1 MAELDE
7 SWNTFLTGLED
18 LGVDGLPADMEI
30 DLRHV
35 MNLESPS
42 LRLLEPDELDDDLLE
57 PFGFFPMDS
66 EELRKAAEPFMLLP
80 DRLSLN
86 SEPSLEEP
94 KVQEILPP
102 KYLLSAIELFTNF
115 SNFEFCVR

>member
-1 MAELDE
+1 MAELDVT
-7 SWNTFLTGLED
+7 WNTFLTGLED

-42 LRLLEPDELDDDLLE
+42 LRVFEPDELDDDLLE

-66 EELRKAAEPFMLLP
+66 EELKKAAEPFMLLP

-86 SEPSLEEP
+86 SWTPRKSSHRTLGRQIS
-94 KVQEILPP
+94 KILGFN
-102 KYLLSAIELFTNF
+102 E
-115 SNFEFCVR
+115 

>member
-1 MAELDE
+1 MMTIKSEAMAELDE
-7 SWNTFLTGLED
+7 SWNQFLTGLED
-18 LGVDGLPADMEI
+18 LGVDGLPAEMEI

-42 LRLLEPDELDDDLLE
+42 LRLLETDADLDDDLLE

-66 EELRKAAEPFMLLP
+66 EELKRVACEPFMLLP

-86 SEPSLEEP
+86 SEFSEAAQIEEIIDQ
-94 KVQEILPP
+94 K
-102 KYLLSAIELFTNF
+102 
-115 SNFEFCVR
+115 

>member
-1 MAELDE
+1 MTELDE

-42 LRLLEPDELDDDLLE
+42 LRLLEPDDLDDDLLE

-66 EELRKAAEPFMLLP
+66 EELKKAAEPFMLLP

-86 SEPSLEEP
+86 PDRFSLNSEPSFDEP
-94 KVQEILPP
+94 KIQEISPQ
-102 KYLLSAIELFTNF
+102 KYSMSASKVLN
-115 SNFEFCVR
+115 

>member
-1 MAELDE
+1 MMTIKSEAMAELDE
-7 SWNTFLTGLED
+7 SWNQFLTGLED
-18 LGVDGLPADMEI
+18 LGVDGLPAEMEI

-42 LRLLEPDELDDDLLE
+42 LRLLETDADLDDDLLE

-66 EELRKAAEPFMLLP
+66 EELKRVACEPFMLLP

-86 SEPSLEEP
+86 SEYTEPAQIEEIVDQ
-94 KVQEILPP
+94 K
-102 KYLLSAIELFTNF
+102 
-115 SNFEFCVR
+115 